1 MPRSASRQR
10 PLFELRVNRENAM
23 RHLQTGTFNRRSV
36 LLAARRAGTA
46 VAAANLLSAGPSTLG
61 LGSLALARTPETLL
75 QPPEIRSANGILQT
89 TITAASGQMR
99 IGDREFSGL
108 LYDDAYIPPL
118 LRASARRYDAD
129 SLL

>member
-1 MPRSASRQR
+1 
-10 PLFELRVNRENAM
+10 M
-23 RHLQTGTFNRRSV
+23 RHLQTATFNRRAV

-46 VAAANLLSAGPSTLG
+46 VAAANLLSAGPSTLE
-61 LGSLALARTPETLL
+61 LGSLALARTAEPLL

-118 LRASARRYDAD
+118 LRARLGDTMRIA
-129 SLL
+129 